1 MNQTL
6 ASPACADLNDE
17 SVDVVA
23 DDRERVSGVIDSLR
37 YIANVSVRI
46 ERLEGVMRADRD
58 ELQTVEGIG
67 AKVADSI
74 RWAVNEKIESYGDKT
89 FFSI

>member
-1 MNQTL
+1 
-6 ASPACADLNDE
+6 
-17 SVDVVA
+17 VDIVA

-37 YIANVSVRI
+37 CIANVSVRI

-58 ELQTVEGIG
+58 ELQAVEGIG

-89 FFSI
+89 FFPI

>member
-1 MNQTL
+1 
-6 ASPACADLNDE
+6 
-17 SVDVVA
+17 
-23 DDRERVSGVIDSLR
+23 
-37 YIANVSVRI
+37 
-46 ERLEGVMRADRD
+46 MRADRY